1 MLKKNGFQFSY
12 RLNISLDAP
21 VQHHCFTL
29 RCLPQSDPR
38 QRITALKYTVTPKDF
53 LSLNKD
59 QWGNLLVYGSFHKES
74 NTFQVEVTGVAETG
88 LSPCVPGINPERER
102 IFAFPTPMTAADPG
116 LTEYAS
122 LITGEHRL
130 ESAEQV
136 MAMLHTTM
144 RYVPGSTSVHTTA
157 AQAFQQGQGVCQDF
171 AHVMLALLRL
181 RGIPC
186 RYVTGM
192 LPGEGRSHAWVEV
205 KTPEGWYGFDPT
217 NLCSCAGEYIKLSHG
232 RDAWDCAI
240 NRGIFR
246 GSANQISEES
256 VIVTER

>member
-1 MLKKNGFQFSY
+1 MKGFLFSY
-12 RLNISLDAP
+12 KLNISLDAP
-21 VQHHCFTL
+21 VQDHCFTL
-29 RCLPQSDPR
+29 RCLPQSDTR
-38 QRITALKYTVTPKDF
+38 QRIKALEYMVTPSDF
-53 LSLNKD
+53 LSLSKD
-59 QWGNLLVYGSFHKES
+59 QWGNLLVYGSFRGES
-74 NTFQVEVTGVAETG
+74 SAFRVEVNGVAETG
-88 LSPCVPGINPERER
+88 LSPWVPAIHPERDR
-102 IFAFPTPMTAADPG
+102 IFAIPTSMTAPDSV
-116 LTEYAS
+116 LTEYAAI
-122 LITGEHRL
+122 ITGEHPL

-136 MAMLHTTM
+136 MALLHTTM
-144 RYVPGSTSVHTTA
+144 HYVPGSTNIHTTA
-157 AQAFQQGQGVCQDF
+157 AQAFRQGQGVCQDF

-205 KTPEGWYGFDPT
+205 LFHGGWYGFDPT

-232 RDAWDCAI
+232 RDAQDCAI

-246 GSANQISEES
+246 GGANQISEES